1 MVQMLLSVGLT
12 DGIES
17 SFGVGLTDGI
27 YSVGSHW
34 SVLHTFDER
43 LRVGSVVCLSV
54 LLCVGCTNGIC
65 VAILASRI
73 CVTIPFAP
81 THPPGAEGFG
91 RTTVRDASA
100 IPCRGTRGIRA
111 ERGVGTIPPR
121 TVPGGTKLGRRFW
134 AVVS

>member
-1 MVQMLLSVGLT
+1 MGTMGTASSGRYTNTGWRSPVPGTFVVMVQMLLSVGLT

-43 LRVGSVVCLSV
+43 LRVDCVVCLSV

-73 CVTIPFAP
+73 CVTIPFAM
-81 THPPGAEGFG
+81 
-91 RTTVRDASA
+91 
-100 IPCRGTRGIRA
+100 C
-111 ERGVGTIPPR
+111 
-121 TVPGGTKLGRRFW
+121 
-134 AVVS
+134 